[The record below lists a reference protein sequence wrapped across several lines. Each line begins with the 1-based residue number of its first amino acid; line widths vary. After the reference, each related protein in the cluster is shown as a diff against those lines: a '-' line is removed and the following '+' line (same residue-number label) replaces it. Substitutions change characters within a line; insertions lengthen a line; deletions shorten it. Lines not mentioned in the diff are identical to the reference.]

1 MILESQ
7 QKLRKS
13 RRKESDLR
21 NIFGV
26 VLIAAQ
32 IAISRM
38 GKHSLGQDLQ
48 KQVTQEKENYVLT
61 VTAAVGLR

>member
-7 QKLRKS
+7 QEPRKS
-13 RRKESDLR
+13 RLKESVLK

-26 VLIAAQ
+26 VLIVAQ
-32 IAISRM
+32 IVISRM
-38 GKHSLGQDLQ
+38 GKHSLGQGLQ

>member
-13 RRKESDLR
+13 RQKESDLR

-26 VLIAAQ
+26 VLIVAQ
-32 IAISRM
+32 IVISRM
-38 GKHSLGQDLQ
+38 GKHSLGQGLQ
-48 KQVTQEKENYVLT
+48 KRATQEKENYVRT